1 MRGQRAT
8 YRRRDDGVL
17 QLLTPGR
24 RGRESLVGLE
34 IALAVVGLALGAA
47 AVVAGQ
53 IALAVLLVLSGAAHA
68 GVRAIRERLTAR
80 RRRIQIR
87 PVLPPS
93 DDPIG
98 LRVIRFE
105 NHASVVRVPGTA
117 VKLPGT
123 AASPQE

>member
-1 MRGQRAT
+1 MSGEKAT

-17 QLLTPGR
+17 ELLTPSR
-24 RGRESLVGLE
+24 RERDSLLGLE

-53 IALAVLLVLSGAAHA
+53 VKLAVLLALTGAAHA
-68 GVRAIRERLTAR
+68 GARVIRERVTAR
-80 RRRIQIR
+80 RRRIR
-87 PVLPPS
+87 PVPPS
-93 DDPIG
+93 EEPIG

-105 NHASVVRVPGTA
+105 NRASGGRVPGAT
-117 VKLPGT
+117 VKRPGT